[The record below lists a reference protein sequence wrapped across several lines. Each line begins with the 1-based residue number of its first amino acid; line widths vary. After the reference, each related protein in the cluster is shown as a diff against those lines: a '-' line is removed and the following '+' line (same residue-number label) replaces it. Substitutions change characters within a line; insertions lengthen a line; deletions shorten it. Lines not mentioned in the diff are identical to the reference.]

1 MKYVKMYKNKFD
13 LIEFISKLPKA
24 ELHLHLE
31 GTLEP
36 EMMLE
41 KAKKNGVNLP
51 YSNIEDV
58 KKAYRFKDLQSF
70 LDLYYLGVSS
80 LIDEDDFFD
89 LAYAYFKKASSQ
101 NVKRAEVFFDPQAHT
116 RRGIDFSTVIKGIYK
131 ATKKAEDELGLSVG
145 IIMSF
150 LRDMPESSAEET
162 LEQALQYKKWIIG
175 VGLDSKELGNPP
187 SKFERVFKRAR
198 DEGFIAVAHA
208 GEEGPAEY
216 VWEAIKLLK
225 VSRIDHGY
233 HILDDPTLTEKVIQE
248 KIPLTTC
255 PLSAL
260 KLNHITPL
268 DKFPIKTMMR
278 LGMIPTVNS
287 DDPAYFGGYLN
298 ENYYQIAKALKLS
311 ASDLATLAKY
321 SIIASYMQYDKKV
334 DLFNI
339 IDEVY
344 YEIF

>member
-1 MKYVKMYKNKFD
+1 MIST
-13 LIEFISKLPKA
+13 LEFISKLPKA

-41 KAKKNGVNLP
+41 KAKKNGVKLP
-51 YSNIEDV
+51 YNSIEDV

-80 LIDEDDFFD
+80 LVDEDDFFD

-131 ATKKAEDELGLSVG
+131 AAKKAEDELNVSVG

-162 LEQALQYKKWIIG
+162 LEQALQYKSWIMG

-198 DEGFIAVAHA
+198 EEGFIAVAHA

-233 HILDDPTLTEKVIQE
+233 HLFEDENLVNYVAKN
-248 KIPLTTC
+248 KIPITMC
-255 PLSAL
+255 PLASVSVEYF
-260 KLNHITPL
+260 KDIK
-268 DKFPIKTMMR
+268 DMPIKKA
-278 LGMIPTVNS
+278 LNNGIIVSINS
-287 DDPAYFGGYLN
+287 DDPAYFGGYIN
-298 ENYYQIAKALKLS
+298 ENYNAVSKSFEIS
-311 ASDLATLAKY
+311 Y
-321 SIIASYMQYDKKV
+321 SEIK
-334 DLFNI
+334 NI
-339 IDEVY
+339 IKNSFISSFWDDKNKRKYLKMFNET
-344 YEIF
+344 

>member
-1 MKYVKMYKNKFD
+1 MYSSKFNLSD
-13 LIEFISKLPKA
+13 FISKLPKA

-41 KAKKNGVNLP
+41 KAKKNGIKLP
-51 YSNIEDV
+51 YKSIEDARN
-58 KKAYRFKDLQSF
+58 AYRFKDLQSF

-80 LIDEDDFFD
+80 LIDEQDFFD
-89 LAYAYFKKASSQ
+89 LAYAYFKKAASQ

-116 RRGIDFSTVIKGIYK
+116 RRGVDFGTVIKGIHRAAVK
-131 ATKKAEDELGLSVG
+131 VEDDFGISAG

-150 LRDMPESSAEET
+150 LRDMSVSSAEET
-162 LEQALQYKKWIIG
+162 LEQALQYKSWIMG

-187 SKFERVFKRAR
+187 SKFENVFKRAR
-198 DEGFIAVAHA
+198 DEGFIPVAHA
-208 GEEGPAEY
+208 GEEAPAEY
-216 VWEAIKLLK
+216 VWEAIRSLK
-225 VSRIDHGY
+225 VARIDHGY
-233 HILDDPTLTEKVIQE
+233 HILDDPILTEKVTQE

-255 PLSAL
+255 PLSAF

-268 DKFPIKTMMR
+268 EKFPVKTMMK
-278 LGMIPTVNS
+278 LGMIPTINS

-298 ENYYQIAKALKLS
+298 ENYYETAKALKLN
-311 ASDLATLAKY
+311 AEDLVILAKY
-321 SIIASYMQYDKKV
+321 SIMASYVSHEKKV
-334 DLFNI
+334 DLYNNI
-339 IDEVY
+339 DRIY